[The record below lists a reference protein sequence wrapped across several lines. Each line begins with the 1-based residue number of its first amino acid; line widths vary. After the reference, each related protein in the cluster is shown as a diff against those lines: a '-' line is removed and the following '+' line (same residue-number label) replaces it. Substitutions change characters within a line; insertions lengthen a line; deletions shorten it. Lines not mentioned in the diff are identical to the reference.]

1 MTQKIDIKKILTIN
15 DTLEPQVW
23 QNDKLKNEI
32 KQNLVAIAVN
42 FFDEMGFGE
51 NFEGQLEDITFTGSL
66 ANFNWTKHS
75 DIDLHLIVDFS
86 KIDENY
92 DLVREYFSAKT
103 SNWNRMHEIKIFG
116 YEVEIYVQDSGEE
129 HVSSGVYS
137 IMEDKWLVEPVKK
150 EPEIDASMVVRKVN
164 SFSDMI
170 ERVEDLYDDKN
181 YQDAHT
187 FSIKLAKKI
196 KKFRQSGL
204 EDRGEYSFENLAF
217 KYLRNNGI
225 IKNLFDVRNKSY
237 DKMMSLDGN
246 YTKKFKIFIDQYN
259 LEEKTGFN
267 RLEEIEKFQKK
278 VKRRHKRAKKWFLSK
293 GKQSPGRAYPNK
305 PNYKRSR
312 SAPGGFGGS

>member
-1 MTQKIDIKKILTIN
+1 MKIDGFLTVN

-23 QNDKLKNEI
+23 QDNQLNDII
-32 KQNLVAIAVN
+32 KQNLVAIAVD
-42 FFDEMGFGE
+42 FFDELGFGE
-51 NFEGQLEDITFTGSL
+51 DFEGQIEDITFTGSL

-103 SNWNRMHEIKIFG
+103 SNWNKMHEIKIFG
-116 YEVEIYVQDSGEE
+116 YEVEVYVQDLKEE

-137 IMEDKWLVEPVKK
+137 IMEGKWLVEPVKK
-150 EPEIDASMVVRKVN
+150 EPKIDASMVMRKAN

-237 DKMMSLDGN
+237 DKMMSLDGD
-246 YTKKFKIFIDQYN
+246 YMKKFNIFIDRDV
-259 LEEKTGFN
+259 LEEKTGFH
-267 RLEEIEKFQKK
+267 RLDEIEKFQQR
-278 VKRRHKRAKKWFLSK
+278 VRRRHKRAKKWFLGY
-293 GKQSPGRAYPNK
+293 GKQKTGPAYPIK
-305 PNYKRSR
+305 PSYKRSK
-312 SAPGGFGGS
+312 SAPPGFGGS